1 MWNSNVMGIPNRYS
15 LHCHRVIDILIIG
28 AFFNSYSLQYYS
40 FWKGKIGIART
51 VPVSWT
57 TPMSIASVT
66 VDSFHKSFLRYS
78 YSITVYE
85 SKSQGARIFYC
96 HVNLLKS

>member
-1 MWNSNVMGIPNRYS
+1 MESTYS
-15 LHCHRVIDILIIG
+15 TEFITWARKPQKVAHYYNYNLMKQLNGDKQMTDVWQLPARVSQGQVIDILIIG

-57 TPMSIASVT
+57 TPMSIASVA
-66 VDSFHKSFLRYS
+66 VDS
-78 YSITVYE
+78 
-85 SKSQGARIFYC
+85 
-96 HVNLLKS
+96 